1 MATANARATQEYV
14 PIKEVRDGIIVLK
27 DGSLRA
33 LILTSSINFSLK
45 SEDERQ
51 ATIYQFQN
59 FLNSLDFSIQISMQ
73 SRKLDIRPYIALM
86 EQREKKQS
94 NDLMKIQTRE
104 YIEFIKNFT
113 KSTNIMT
120 KHFFIVIP
128 YSPGPLQSKSGSGPL
143 SGLSGLKGILPK
155 KKTGDAAPT
164 GDEAFAEHR
173 AQLEQRVSVVEQG
186 LVQCGLRM
194 VELGTDEIVELFYKI
209 FNPGDAEKPIQL
221 NLEAK

>member
-1 MATANARATQEYV
+1 MATASARATQEYV

-27 DGSLRA
+27 DDSLRA
-33 LILTSSINFSLK
+33 LVLTSSINFSLK

-51 ATIYQFQN
+51 AILYQFQN
-59 FLNSLDFSIQISMQ
+59 FLNSLDFSIQIFIQ

-94 NDLMKIQTRE
+94 NDLMKVQTRE
-104 YIEFIKNFT
+104 YIEFIQSFT

-128 YSPGPLQSKSGSGPL
+128 YSPALLQNKSGSKFGGLGSLFTRKRSGP
-143 SGLSGLKGILPK
+143 
-155 KKTGDAAPT
+155 KTSEET
-164 GDEAFAEHR
+164 FEEHR
-173 AQLEQRVSVVEQG
+173 AQLEQRIAVVESG
-186 LVQCGLRM
+186 LVQCGVRV
-194 VELGTDEIVELFYKI
+194 VELGTEEVVELFYKI

-221 NLEAK
+221 GGEQ